1 MTRKELMIISK
12 KIDLKTFSEMKFDQK
27 IEYVKNLFELE
38 YLSLNSII
46 KSMVETNFPTLKSN
60 RTIESYVVWYLDVII
75 DILDNI
81 DMDGGC
87 FGTYR
92 SRKKVIDTFLKNAKG
107 GNLLC

>member
-1 MTRKELMIISK
+1 MTRKEHITIAK
-12 KIDLKTFSEMKFDQK
+12 KIDLKAFSEMKFDQK

-46 KSMVETNFPTLKSN
+46 KSMVETNFPTLTSN
-60 RTIESYVVWYLDVII
+60 KTIEQYAVWYLDVII
-75 DILDNI
+75 DTLYDI

-107 GNLLC
+107 GNFLC